1 MKSVRWCGDSR
12 SRIREFPKAARG
24 RAGHELNR
32 VQHGREPEDWKP
44 MSSIGA
50 GVNEI
55 RVHVDGEHR
64 VLYVAKFEDAIYV
77 LHAFRKTTRK
87 TPKPVLEL
95 ASERYRAV
103 LEERKRVKKR

>member
-1 MKSVRWCGDSR
+1 
-12 SRIREFPKAARG
+12 
-24 RAGHELNR
+24 
-32 VQHGREPEDWKP
+32 

-87 TPKPVLEL
+87 TPKPALEL
-95 ASERYRAV
+95 AGERYRAV

>member
-1 MKSVRWCGDSR
+1 
-12 SRIREFPKAARG
+12 
-24 RAGHELNR
+24 
-32 VQHGREPEDWKP
+32 

-55 RVHVDGEHR
+55 RVHVEGEHR

-87 TPKPVLEL
+87 APKPVLEL
-95 ASERYRAV
+95 AGERYRAV
-103 LEERKRVKKR
+103 LEERKGVKKR

>member
-1 MKSVRWCGDSR
+1 
-12 SRIREFPKAARG
+12 
-24 RAGHELNR
+24 
-32 VQHGREPEDWKP
+32 

-95 ASERYRAV
+95 AAQRYRAV